1 MKAFTM
7 EYYPD
12 TESYNISE
20 IPDVVLDITIGALLE
35 NPLTKWI
42 GELLSDEQAT
52 AVAEKEPHTEKVEV
66 KAKRIPKKYNITFYA
81 KIGEKIQKVCDYYSS
96 SMLDINSKMFT
107 VFKDR
112 SDVIKAELFEYDLT
126 EQEYMHIKTIK
137 NDNSTK

>member
-1 MKAFTM
+1 MSAFSM
-7 EYYPD
+7 EYNPD
-12 TESYNISE
+12 SECYNISE
-20 IPDVVLDITIGALLE
+20 IPDIVLDIMIGALLE

-52 AVAEKEPHTEKVEV
+52 AVAEKEPHVEKVEV

-107 VFKDR
+107 EFKDR
-112 SDVIKAELFEYDLT
+112 SDVIKAELFEYDLA